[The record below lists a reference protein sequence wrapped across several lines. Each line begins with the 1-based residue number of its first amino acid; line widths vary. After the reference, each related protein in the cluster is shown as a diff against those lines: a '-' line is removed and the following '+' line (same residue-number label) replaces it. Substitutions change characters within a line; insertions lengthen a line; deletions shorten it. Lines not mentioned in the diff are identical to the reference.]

1 MHIPQDRSVYRVYQT
16 TYDMLKKIADQNPV
30 FNVIVLLFYEF

>member
-1 MHIPQDRSVYRVYQT
+1 MHIPQDRTVYRVYQT

-30 FNVIVLLFYEF
+30 FDVKILPFYEF